1 MGSVDTSAGQ
11 IATYTLG
18 ITEDER
24 QNFIDYFFGN
34 QDPLRFVVQ
43 NSVDFMPDERP
54 ADAQF
59 LEITLQ
65 SPFIESEFGNEN
77 LGVTMTILDSFE
89 MKTILLR

>member
-1 MGSVDTSAGQ
+1 
-11 IATYTLG
+11 
-18 ITEDER
+18 
-24 QNFIDYFFGN
+24 
-34 QDPLRFVVQ
+34 
-43 NSVDFMPDERP
+43 MPDERP